1 MMQDYNVYNMSLKE
15 RVFYISIAAL
25 VIFSVSFI
33 FYRSIPIAAFFTPF
47 ALLYPRIKTKEIIK
61 RRRKELNIQFKDML
75 YSLASSVSA
84 GRTVESSFKEAL
96 RDLSVLYPDPSTYI
110 LVELKRIISGLDTN
124 ETIENALSSFAARA
138 GLEDVNNFMNVLNI
152 SKRSGGSITEI
163 IRSTS
168 SIISDR
174 IEVGQE
180 IDMMLAERRFEQKV
194 LNLMPILLIL
204 LLSFSAPEYMYPVF
218 NTAAGRFTMTI
229 SIVLIAAAWIISA
242 RINDIR
248 L

>member
-1 MMQDYNVYNMSLKE
+1 MMQDYNVYDMSFREKVL
-15 RVFYISIAAL
+15 FISVAAL
-25 VIFSVSFI
+25 AIYTVGFI
-33 FYRSIPIAAFFTPF
+33 FYRSILIAALLTPLAF
-47 ALLYPRIKTKEIIK
+47 LYPGIKAKDIIK

-110 LVELKRIISGLDTN
+110 LIEIKRIISRLDTN
-124 ETIENALSSFAARA
+124 ETIENALSDFAARA
-138 GLEDVNNFMNVLNI
+138 GLEDVDNFVNVLNI

-163 IRSTS
+163 IKSTS
-168 SIISDR
+168 AIISDR

-194 LNLMPILLIL
+194 LNSVPILMIL
-204 LLSFSAPEYMYPVF
+204 LLSFSAPEYMHPVF
-218 NTAAGRFTMTI
+218 NTAAGRLIMTV
-229 SIVLIAAAWIISA
+229 SIALIAAAWFIFA
-242 RINDIR
+242 RINDIK